1 MATILHVAGLERTS
15 SQFRH
20 RLIEVTKAR
29 GLSADF
35 LAAVMSFETGGTF
48 SPSIRNPQSGAV
60 GLIQF
65 APITAKELDVTLDEL
80 GAMGAV
86 EQLDEVGRYFDVVIK
101 KPVESLDDHA
111 LAVFAPAFIGK
122 APNAVAY
129 ASPSQ
134 AYEQNKALDVDED
147 GNITVSE
154 YTGRVR
160 RIVAEALA
168 RPRLEVGGPADSVAS
183 SGNIGLL
190 ALLGGLAFLV
200 ASIRYEGGR

>member
-1 MATILHVAGLERTS
+1 MATLLHVAGLEKTS
-15 SQFRH
+15 SAFRR

-48 SPSIRNPQSGAV
+48 SPSIRNPESGAV

-65 APITAKELDVTLDEL
+65 ASGAAAIGRTKDEL
-80 GAMGAV
+80 AAMSAV
-86 EQLDEVGRYFDVVIK
+86 EQLDEVGRYFDVVVK
-101 KPVESLDDHA
+101 KPVKSLDDHA

-134 AYEQNKALDVDED
+134 SYEQNKALDVDD
-147 GNITVSE
+147 SGTITVSE
-154 YTGRVR
+154 YTARVR
-160 RIVAEALA
+160 RIVAEALT
-168 RPRLEVGGPADSVAS
+168 RPRLEVGGAPDSIAS
-183 SGNIGLL
+183 SGSIGVL
-190 ALLGGLAFLV
+190 ALLGGLALIV
-200 ASIRYEGGR
+200 RWKMGSP